1 MAENKSNLQRKSNPK
16 MPQLKECPLDL
27 EFIQDSKDNTA
38 KLQRTKSSQK
48 WIQFTGCPED
58 STSTTESENIQ
69 TKSKIQRK
77 KSNSKMIQSTESISA
92 INSMSATVGL
102 IRAKNAFLRKLSKD
116 IISQEDIQREG
127 EKEWR
132 IIEES
137 YKPIL
142 KWNDVDFTDLWGKD
156 REQAGAELCQA
167 HAQVD

>member
-1 MAENKSNLQRKSNPK
+1 MAENKSNLQRTQSNPK

-38 KLQRTKSSQK
+38 KLQRTKSSPK
-48 WIQFTGCPED
+48 GIQFTGCPED
-58 STSTTESENIQ
+58 STSTTESENIL
-69 TKSKIQRK
+69 TKTKIQRK
-77 KSNSKMIQSTESISA
+77 KSNSKMIQFTESISA
-92 INSMSATVGL
+92 INSMTASVGL

-142 KWNDVDFTDLWGKD
+142 KWNDIDFIEYRYSRTVS
-156 REQAGAELCQA
+156 REST
-167 HAQVD
+167 VID